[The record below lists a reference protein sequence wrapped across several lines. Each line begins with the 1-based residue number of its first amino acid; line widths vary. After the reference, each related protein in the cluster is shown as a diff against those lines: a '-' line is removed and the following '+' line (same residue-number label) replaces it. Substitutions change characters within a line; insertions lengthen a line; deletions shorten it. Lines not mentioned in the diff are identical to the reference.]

1 LVDATRTARRRSEPL
16 HIVVD
21 HTRPVIRPIELAGLD
36 DVLALFHTVDQAV
49 PS

>member
-1 LVDATRTARRRSEPL
+1 
-16 HIVVD
+16 
-21 HTRPVIRPIELAGLD
+21 VIRPIELAGLD